1 MFLTTNFSDT
11 LRLDFL
17 VVLEITW
24 VLILKG
30 NNWDLQTFLTEV
42 LAMLQGGS

>member
-17 VVLEITW
+17 VVLKITW

-30 NNWDLQTFLTEV
+30 NNWDLPTFLTEV